1 VNSNPQDGTSVK
13 KYGLAFHTAT
23 PELGLAISNFAG
35 DSRCQTWNLGRS
47 LATDLHQHLV
57 EFIEPQTWADLAF
70 IAVAKGPGG
79 FTGTR
84 MGMVTARTLA
94 QQLDIPVFAISTLA
108 AVAWAAPP
116 QPPLAKGGLLS
127 AEPPV
132 AKGGLLN
139 AEPPQPALAKGGL
152 LNAEPPQPP
161 LPKGGLLNAEPPLA
175 SDGLLNAEPPQPPLP
190 KGGLLSAEPP
200 VAKGGLLNAEP
211 PQPALAKGGL
221 LSAEPPVAKGGLL
234 NAEPPQPPL
243 AKGGLLSI
251 ALQMPAQRGQLFGA
265 VYSVNKDSGLTELF
279 PDTVMT
285 PESWQEKLESWE
297 NSYQLIEVGSEL
309 GWSVSSVL
317 ELAYLEWKQGSRPDW
332 SGALPF
338 YGQHPVKGH

>member
-13 KYGLAFHTAT
+13 KYGLALHTASR
-23 PELGLAISNFAG
+23 ELGLAISNFAG
-35 DSRCQTWNLGRS
+35 DSRCKTWNLDRD
-47 LATDLHQHLV
+47 LATHLHQYLV
-57 EFIEPQTWADLAF
+57 EFIGPQTWADLAF

-108 AVAWAAPP
+108 AVAWAAHS
-116 QPPLAKGGLLS
+116 QPSVAKQGLLS
-127 AEPPV
+127 AEPP
-132 AKGGLLN
+132 
-139 AEPPQPALAKGGL
+139 LAK
-152 LNAEPPQPP
+152 E
-161 LPKGGLLNAEPPLA
+161 
-175 SDGLLNAEPPQPPLP
+175 
-190 KGGLLSAEPP
+190 
-200 VAKGGLLNAEP
+200 
-211 PQPALAKGGL
+211 
-221 LSAEPPVAKGGLL
+221 
-234 NAEPPQPPL
+234 
-243 AKGGLLSI
+243 GLLSI

-285 PESWQEKLESWE
+285 AESWQEKLESWE

-332 SGALPF
+332 SGALPY
-338 YGQHPVKGH
+338 YGQHPVQGK

>member
-1 VNSNPQDGTSVK
+1 MNSNPQDGTSVK

-23 PELGLAISNFAG
+23 PELGLAISNFVG

-57 EFIEPQTWADLAF
+57 EFIGPQTWADLAF

-108 AVAWAAPP
+108 AVAWAAHP
-116 QPPLAKGGLLS
+116 QPPVADEGLLS
-127 AEPPV
+127 AEPP
-132 AKGGLLN
+132 
-139 AEPPQPALAKGGL
+139 LAK
-152 LNAEPPQPP
+152 E
-161 LPKGGLLNAEPPLA
+161 
-175 SDGLLNAEPPQPPLP
+175 
-190 KGGLLSAEPP
+190 
-200 VAKGGLLNAEP
+200 
-211 PQPALAKGGL
+211 
-221 LSAEPPVAKGGLL
+221 
-234 NAEPPQPPL
+234 
-243 AKGGLLSI
+243 GLLSI

-285 PESWQEKLESWE
+285 AESWQEKLESWE